1 MGLEK
6 DIEKIENKV
15 EKVSFAM
22 EMLEYSKEQNNQLA
36 SNFKKMVIVWI
47 ITFLGLLGA
56 VGYIIYLLNDIGT
69 TTKEIDIE
77 DVEVID
83 NSHIKIGDDIYEV
96 GDE

>member
-6 DIEKIENKV
+6 DIEQIENKV